1 MKLHLIMG
9 SMFSGKTKEALRR
22 ASCFAS
28 IGKSVVCVSPNI
40 DTRDV
45 HQRLATHDGSLS
57 AACVKIDTLDEI
69 FHRVVRGGS
78 PTDDAPSVIV
88 IDELQFFDGV
98 GAFIERAE
106 RELPGVIF
114 IATCLNGDSSRR
126 PWKAVSEA
134 IPLADTITHVTAYC
148 TECGDGTPAAF
159 SLRIHED
166 DRLPADIDAI
176 ELIEPCQSTTELTD
190 GDHRQRG
197 KSQVEI
203 GGKNI
208 YRPVCRMHWN

>member
-1 MKLHLIMG
+1 
-9 SMFSGKTKEALRR
+9 MFSGKTKEALRR

-57 AACVKIDTLDEI
+57 AACVKIDALDEI

-78 PTDDAPSVIV
+78 PTGDAPSVIV

-159 SLRIHED
+159 SLRIHE
-166 DRLPADIDAI
+166 AI
-176 ELIEPCQSTTELTD
+176 EIIESCKSTTELAD
-190 GDHRQRG
+190 GHYRQRG
-197 KSQVEI
+197 TSQVEI